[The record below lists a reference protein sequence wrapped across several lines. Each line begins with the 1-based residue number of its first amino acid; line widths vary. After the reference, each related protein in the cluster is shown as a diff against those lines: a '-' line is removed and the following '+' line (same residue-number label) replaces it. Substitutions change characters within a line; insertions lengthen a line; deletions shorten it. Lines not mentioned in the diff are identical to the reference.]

1 MPDPKHEWSKAD
13 IETLKR
19 MWDEGASAADISF
32 AIRGSPNYRNSILGK
47 AHRLKLSKHQNAHG
61 VETRIRK
68 TPTPS
73 GEQTIDAIRAKARE
87 RYKIRKEAADMAK
100 PKAPAVVIE
109 KIKPRPMVNDGNPVE
124 ADVRYL
130 RGQAWKPLPGT
141 TPVPLEGLGQA
152 KRDNQCHW
160 PLGEAPFLFCGAHAE
175 EGKTYCDTH
184 QHLSTRRL

>member
-1 MPDPKHEWSKAD
+1 MPNPKHEWSEAD
-13 IETLKR
+13 IATLKR
-19 MWDEGASAADISF
+19 MWAEGASAADISF

-109 KIKPRPMVNDGNPVE
+109 KIKPRPVVNDGMPVE
-124 ADVRYL
+124 ADERYM
-130 RGQAWKPLPGT
+130 RGRAWQPLPDT
-141 TPVPLEGLGQA
+141 TPVALEDLPRKGA
-152 KRDNQCHW
+152 CRW
-160 PLGEAPFLFCGAHAE
+160 PVTPDSPFMFCAAIAH
-175 EGKTYCDTH
+175 EGSVYCPTH
-184 QHLSTRRL
+184 KHLSTRRL